1 MYGIAVY
8 DSENVS
14 NLTWPHEVRWY
25 PGRDRG
31 RQSQRRQQLSQAY
44 VCVKTVQSNAL
55 HAAHAQNLLQNPTWC
70 ATGRQFPAK
79 VGGHGLQSP
88 SLPAPIKCGFW
99 QIFKSPPEGARSQRL
114 QPRWSRCPCQRW
126 WARPPAASTAPSPAN
141 PSLWIRCK
149 VSCIRSHHLLAR

>member
-8 DSENVS
+8 DSENIQS
-14 NLTWPHEVRWY
+14 HSIAGGSDVRWY

-79 VGGHGLQSP
+79 VEEHGLRSP
-88 SLPAPIKCGFW
+88 SLPASMSKY
-99 QIFKSPPEGARSQRL
+99 
-114 QPRWSRCPCQRW
+114 
-126 WARPPAASTAPSPAN
+126 
-141 PSLWIRCK
+141 
-149 VSCIRSHHLLAR
+149 